1 MKTEFY
7 ELDNYI
13 NIDEPKL
20 ILLGGVKGVGK
31 TTPAKR

>member
-13 NIDEPKL
+13 NIDEPK
-20 ILLGGVKGVGK
+20 INFIRGVKGVEK
-31 TTPAKR
+31 QHF

>member
-13 NIDEPKL
+13 NIDDQI
-20 ILLGGVKGVGK
+20 ILLGGVKGVEK
-31 TTPAKR
+31 HTFN